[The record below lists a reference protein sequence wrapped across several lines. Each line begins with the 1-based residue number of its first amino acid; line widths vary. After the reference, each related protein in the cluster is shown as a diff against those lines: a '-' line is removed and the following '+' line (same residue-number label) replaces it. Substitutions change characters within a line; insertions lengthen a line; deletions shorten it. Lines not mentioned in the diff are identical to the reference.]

1 MDAKDK
7 KKPLTVGDFVRRCS
21 SRSGAYSRDYDDN
34 KLVVLRHQLSG
45 GIGSQPVFN
54 VVDIYDGFDW
64 DSGHTFLELDFP
76 VQAAGSEF
84 ERERRI
90 QHEMSETIGFLY
102 LALTYKHATASDKLA
117 TVVRILRARTG
128 MALKDCIPGEM
139 PDVMTSVRALVE
151 AEMAK
156 RPRK

>member
-1 MDAKDK
+1 MTE
-7 KKPLTVGDFVRRCS
+7 KKPITISEFVRRCDLRNAS
-21 SRSGAYSRDYDDN
+21 AFSRYGEN
-34 KLVVLRHQLSG
+34 KLVVRRHQLSG

-54 VVDIYDGFDW
+54 VVGISDGFDW
-64 DSGHTFLELDFP
+64 DQGNTFLELEHP
-76 VQAAGSEF
+76 VQAAGDEF
-84 ERERRI
+84 ERERRV

-102 LALTYKHATASDKLA
+102 LALTHKGASAADKLA
-117 TVVRILRARTG
+117 EVVRILRARTG
-128 MALKDCIPGEM
+128 MKLKDCVPGEM